1 MPIIL
6 RFYLEF
12 VLQNKLFVEK
22 DFIRGYGKALG
33 IAKRA
38 EQDLMATFKMSRVL
52 PDEWGLACKSFWGQL
67 YYTPFEEYFYTQ
79 SKNQTWADAKKPVDG
94 GGRSEALVDEADQP
108 KLVTVDYD
116 LGEKQIKEE
125 APKVLPPLEE
135 AILEEATVEE
145 VEEGEPTAEAV
156 KQSSFTVADEV
167 TTENEDTKQEADDG
181 GWGPSSNNVS
191 TADLAYEWGLPK
203 RKPEE
208 EEDVWGTFVEPI
220 LFAFIGPSEFPVRRI
235 PIRVEKSTRVLVAVL
250 PPDPAST
257 SIVASRLATLVLQP
271 WPTPDD
277 DPDSL
282 VTSPQMVDFWKGDQ
296 EKQDLRAASVK
307 IAREFD
313 PAKDEIRVHVA
324 PEVVGEC
331 SLGMGIG
338 AIWVQV
344 GRRADLGDISKPAK
358 RKQYHGDE
366 WWYMERLEFVIPS
379 YWTVN
384 EAHRDMTRAG
394 NNPEYAYDNGY

>member
-12 VLQNKLFVEK
+12 VLKNKLFVEK
-22 DFIRGYGKALG
+22 DFIRGYEKALV

-38 EQDLMATFKMSRVL
+38 EQDLMATFTMSRAL

-79 SKNQTWADAKKPVDG
+79 SKNQTWTDGKKPADG
-94 GGRSEALVDEADQP
+94 DLSETLVDEADRP

-116 LGEKQIKEE
+116 LGEKHIKEE

-135 AILEEATVEE
+135 TILEEATVEE
-145 VEEGEPTAEAV
+145 VDEGASAAEAV
-156 KQSSFTVADEV
+156 KEPSFTVADEV
-167 TTENEDTKQEADDG
+167 TAENEDTKQEANDG
-181 GWGPSSNNVS
+181 GWGPTSNNVS
-191 TADLAYEWGLPK
+191 TADLAYEWSLPK
-203 RKPEE
+203 GKPEE
-208 EEDVWGTFVEPI
+208 EEDVWGTFVEPT
-220 LFAFIGPSEFPVRRI
+220 LFAFIGPSEFPTRRI
-235 PIRVEKSTRVLVAVL
+235 PIRIERSTRVLVAVL

-282 VTSPQMVDFWKGDQ
+282 VTSPQMVDFWRGDQ

-313 PAKDEIRVHVA
+313 PAKDEIRVHVS

-331 SLGMGIG
+331 RLGMGIG

-344 GRRADLGDISKPAK
+344 GRRADIGDASKLAK
-358 RKQYHGDE
+358 RKKNPGEE
-366 WWYMERLEFVIPS
+366 WWYMERLEFVLPS

-384 EAHRDMTRAG
+384 EANRDMTRIG
-394 NNPEYAYDNGY
+394 NNPEYAYENDY